1 MAKKKQEQQIE
12 EKNVES
18 TVEDNKI
25 RIKKPSFK
33 KNTDEVKKVDL
44 REFNKTKEEVI
55 TKEEEK
61 QEKQDAVQESKTEEL
76 SVGNESTTSEAVGEK
91 DTQSE
96 NSEEDKEQVSKNEQ
110 ESVLEEIT
118 EEEVQEKTE
127 DLTEEVKEAVEEQKQ
142 TGVDLPENIQKV
154 VDFMNDTGGSLEDY
168 VRLNQDYS
176 KIDDN
181 SLLLDYYKQTK
192 PHLSNDEINFLIEDT
207 FLYDEE
213 LDDEREVKRKKLAF
227 KEQVANARSHLDGQK
242 SKYYEEIKAGSK
254 LTPEQQKAMDF
265 FNRYNKESESNNKVA
280 ERQKLTFQNKTNEVF
295 SDQFKGF
302 EYKVGDKR
310 YRFNVKDA
318 DKIKDTQSDINNF
331 IGKFLN
337 KNNEM
342 SDAKGYHK
350 SLFTAMNPDAI
361 ANHFYEQGKADAI
374 KNSVAKS
381 KNIDMDPRQGHEGF
395 VNDGQVK
402 ARILRDD
409 TSPTFKFKVK
419 K

>member
-55 TKEEEK
+55 TKEEENQQTK
-61 QEKQDAVQESKTEEL
+61 DAVQESKTEEL
-76 SVGNESTTSEAVGEK
+76 PVGDKSTTSETVGEEN
-91 DTQSE
+91 TQSE
-96 NSEEDKEQVSKNEQ
+96 DRQENKEQVPENEQ

>member
-61 QEKQDAVQESKTEEL
+61 QEKQDAVQESETEEL

-96 NSEEDKEQVSKNEQ
+96 DSEEDKEQVSKNEQ